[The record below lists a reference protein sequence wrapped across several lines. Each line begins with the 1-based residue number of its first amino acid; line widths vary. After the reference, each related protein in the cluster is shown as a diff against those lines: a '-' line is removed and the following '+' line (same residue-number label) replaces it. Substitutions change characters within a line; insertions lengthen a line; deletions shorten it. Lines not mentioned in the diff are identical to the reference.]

1 MTRRSRLLD
10 AALEASVVGSFS
22 RVGYDLRRRLD
33 HWEPLTPRPGATAL
47 VTGATSGIGLA
58 AAIGLARLGFAVRFV
73 GRRDDRARR
82 ARERI
87 VAASAN
93 PDVDYVLAD
102 LAELASVR
110 EAAAWVNSHVERLD
124 VLVHNAGAI
133 TPTRTLSGAGVE
145 VTVAAQLLGPFLLT
159 RELDGALSRG
169 EPGRVV
175 TVSSGGLYTQRFD
188 LEALEGDRGEY
199 DGVAQYARVKRA
211 QVVLTREWARRLDPT
226 RVVAHAM
233 HPGWVDT
240 PGMREAL
247 PGFSRTMGPWLR
259 TPDQGADTVLWLAS
273 ASVPGATSGAL
284 WHDRRRR
291 HEHAVPWTRSRDPL
305 GDQARLWEWCRARV
319 A

>member
-22 RVGYDLRRRLD
+22 RVGYELRRRLD

-58 AAIGLARLGFAVRFV
+58 AAIDLARLCFAVRFV
-73 GRRDDRARR
+73 GRHEDRARR

-93 PDVDYVLAD
+93 LDVDYVIAD

-110 EAAAWVNSHVERLD
+110 GAAAWVNSRLERLD

-133 TPTRTLSGAGVE
+133 TPTRTFSGAGVE

-159 RELDGALSRG
+159 RELDGVLSRG
-169 EPGRVV
+169 GPGRVV
-175 TVSSGGLYTQRFD
+175 TVTSGGLYTQRFD

-211 QVVLTREWARRLDPT
+211 QVVLTHEWARRLDPT
-226 RVVAHAM
+226 RVVVHAM

-247 PGFSRTMGPWLR
+247 PGFARVMGPGLR
-259 TPDQGADTVLWLAS
+259 TPEQGADTILWLAS
-273 ASVPGATSGAL
+273 STVPRASSGGL

-291 HEHAVPWTRSRDPL
+291 HEHAVPWTRSRDPS
-305 GDQARLWEWCRARV
+305 GDQEELWEWCRDRV
-319 A
+319 E